1 MRNSKRAQHDGR
13 STVIA
18 PDHATRPHGF
28 HAHTR
33 TRSHKRHGRHHTRD
47 ALLSSSAGA
56 MTSPSPYNTLSSL
69 YHTLQDN
76 STRNRPVQSQR
87 PQEDITTDRTLSMIN
102 GCARLRS
109 QGEQESR
116 SGRTSA
122 HANRPRHKAPQHA
135 CASLSSLA
143 SGARDAAN

>member
-1 MRNSKRAQHDGR
+1 MPSTMAAAR
-13 STVIA
+13 SSRRTTPRVHTA
-18 PDHATRPHGF
+18 STPTHGHA
-28 HAHTR
+28 R
-33 TRSHKRHGRHHTRD
+33 TNDMADITHTRD

-56 MTSPSPYNTLSSL
+56 MTSLSPYNTLSSL

-102 GCARLRS
+102 GYARLRS

-116 SGRTSA
+116 SDRTSA

-135 CASLSSLA
+135 CASFSSLA